1 MKSINLTKIDY
12 KNYEKIENSTCE
24 YESIDFNL
32 RRSWNFLQ
40 QTHELDGSNY
50 LCIRTLCTATNKND
64 KYARN
69 MELIIKDFS
78 EDSFKLYCKFI
89 KPKLNGKRIYNFFYN
104 IYQMNIYKYKDLVKE
119 KLSEG
124 DSVGFMGNGRDSS
137 YTNILCADFDHTSHE
152 DYLKIKEFFLNRG
165 LETLDVMSGHGYH
178 IIIRLSERCYDK
190 ELLLKWINIL
200 ESYGLKPD
208 HVCNDSS
215 RVMRLPFFY
224 NKKKDYTTYSM
235 SEVISNEFNSQT
247 YTIEEVFEKMGFDY
261 NTYQLEEV
269 YKKKA
274 GRPKKTKKEIEIE
287 YVEDV
292 DLVSTYPM
300 LEIDKLP
307 LGIQKMLSG
316 FRKGYSNYQV
326 MTLTIYFKSFSYDIE
341 EIKEILSIC
350 ESINS
355 NDWNS
360 WDVEQEVERFYY
372 SNIRLKKYDLID
384 LEEVFGELNLF
395 DNTNMFKIPMGL
407 MESNEL
413 KLYMY
418 LLITDDV
425 RKVDIKNDLGFSNNK
440 IDRIIEKSSYLDY
453 SDRRYTYKEFEIP
466 KFFYVSRDY
475 IEKVLKLDENEIS
488 IYNYL
493 YFRLRLKKEIT
504 TSITS
509 ISKYTKLSEKTVK
522 TTIKNLE
529 LKQLVNVTR
538 HNYNINYDKKISNT
552 YSLRTL

>member
-24 YESIDFNL
+24 YDSVEFNL

-40 QTHELDGSNY
+40 QTHEIDGANY
-50 LCIRTLCTATNKND
+50 LCIRTLVTATNEKD

-69 MELIIKDFS
+69 MEHIVKDYS
-78 EDSFKLYCKFI
+78 EESYKAYCKFI
-89 KPKLNGKRIYNFFYN
+89 RNKLNGKRIHNFFYN
-104 IYQMNIYKYKDLVKE
+104 IYQMNVYKYNDLTE
-119 KLSEG
+119 ERLAEG
-124 DSVGFMGNGRDSS
+124 DSVGFMGNGHNSS
-137 YTNILCADFDHTSHE
+137 YTNIICADFDHTSHE
-152 DYLKIKEFFLNRG
+152 EYLKIKEFFLNRG

-307 LGIQKMLSG
+307 LGIQTMLSG

-425 RKVDIKNDLGFSNNK
+425 RKVDIKKDLGFSNNK
-440 IDRIIEKSSYLDY
+440 IDRIVENSNYFECL
-453 SDRRYTYKEFEIP
+453 DRRYTYKEFEMP
-466 KFFYVSRDY
+466 KFFYVSREY
-475 IEKVLKLDENEIS
+475 IEKVIKLDENELA

-504 TSITS
+504 TSISS
-509 ISKYTKLSEKTVK
+509 IAKYTKLSEKTVK

-529 LKQLVNVTR
+529 LKQIVNVTR
-538 HNYNINYDKKISNT
+538 HNYNINYDRKISNT